1 MPDDFVKVTYYSVFS
16 SADYRPALGSEAVLN
31 NSGKYTR
38 RTASC
43 QGNLPFRFF
52 PLSVDPSRVR
62 HRRQKNRAGELAL
75 PHSILT
81 TPLSTSGRGARPRH
95 RRLEV
100 YHATPRFA
108 RSRVVDE
115 SAVVALL
122 LHVPAMTLLEVEV
135 TLGERLVACDRSAIA
150 ALSSPAARTT

>member
-1 MPDDFVKVTYYSVFS
+1 MPDKFVKVTYYSVFS
-16 SADYRPALGSEAVLN
+16 SADYRPALSSEAVLN

-43 QGNLPFRFF
+43 QGTCTFRFF
-52 PLSVDPSRVR
+52 PCRSTCAGRAR
-62 HRRQKNRAGELAL
+62 RRQKNRAGELAL

-100 YHATPRFA
+100 YHATPRFT

-115 SAVVALL
+115 CVVVARL
-122 LHVPAMTLLEVEV
+122 LHVPAMTLPAVEV
-135 TLGERLVACDRSAIA
+135 TLGERLVACDSSAIA